1 MKKIFTLMLTFACAM
16 FVGVSCTTDG
26 PADNGGTTPPAE
38 PTYDVVITVG
48 ELAEPFAAN
57 GGTAT
62 LSVTLSKDVIGANV
76 VAETSATWLSASVN
90 EDNKLVLEAAPF
102 TAVTNPRSASVVVS
116 YVDSNNNNLAAPVTV
131 AASQVSPAP
140 SFSVTWSAKTPVGA
154 TATITTLDT
163 TAENMV
169 WGAFTF
175 GQSALEPSDDEGGMP
190 LSTRAGVATKT
201 PEEYAMEQIASIVA
215 PESEGGWQMSGL
227 YSGFYWLPQYGYPY
241 FLSELN
247 ETVYCSLVS
256 ADFWSVSV
264 EEKGYLC
271 VVGVNK
277 NNTNLE
283 NDVDDSTQATPI
295 HIFEIEA
302 LPAPTVSVSVS
313 EAEVNA
319 TEGYQLVTITVENP
333 YDGVLSAY
341 VDYSA
346 ESWVTPT
353 IVDNKLHINYAAN
366 PYAVSRSA
374 EVTVSYSYMC
384 DVLQYGMMMPMD
396 FNATATVKLTQKKNE
411 TVAPV
416 TFEFEVVETHFDHI
430 LVNVT
435 PSDLNA
441 TYVLGNIQKMGF
453 DESYKGNW
461 LDLAASQA
469 SNEPLTGAQTNYRLD
484 VERYGNEDDSDPES
498 WKYWVYAF
506 AVDAEKEVAAG
517 EASKTLVAVKNDRPA
532 IECPEG
538 FTMNGTT
545 FYLDVYGKGGEFNVK
560 LNVTNAPKD
569 GYGFKLYDSTIY
581 KRVDEI
587 IVEDDTINHASVVF
601 GNEKKVSVK
610 DGYLS
615 FTVNDFPTDWSGEG
629 FDPFSSFSL
638 YLTNADNTG
647 VITTYTVMV
656 RLHPAE

>member
-90 EDNKLVLEAAPF
+90 EDNELVLEAAPF

-140 SFSVTWSAKTPVGA
+140 SFSVAWSAKTPVGA

-175 GQSALEPSDDEGGMP
+175 GQSALEPSDDFMP
-190 LSTRAGVATKT
+190 LSTRADAATKT
-201 PEEYAMEQIASIVA
+201 PEDYAMEQIASIVA
-215 PESEGGWQMSGL
+215 PESEGGWQMPGL
-227 YSGFYWLPQYGYPY
+227 YSGFYWLPQYGFPY

-247 ETVYCSLVS
+247 ETVYCSLVTS
-256 ADFWSVSV
+256 RGWSSIV

-283 NDVDDSTQATPI
+283 NGVDDSTQATPI

-319 TEGYQLVTITVENP
+319 TEGCQLVTITVENP
-333 YDGVLSAY
+333 YDGNLSAY

-353 IVDNKLHINYAAN
+353 IVDNKLHINYAVN

-384 DVLQYGMMMPMD
+384 DVLQYGTMMPMD

-506 AVDAEKEVAAG
+506 AVDAEKGVAAG
-517 EASKTLVAVKNDRPA
+517 EPSYVETPIKNDTPQVVLEHSA
-532 IECPEG
+532 LVEKEANEYELVV
-538 FTMNGTT
+538 T
-545 FYLDVYGKGGEFNVK
+545 GKGGEYTIDFDFVNPAADGKLRFNDYPY
-560 LNVTNAPKD
+560 VTENTYTE
-569 GYGFKLYDSTIY
+569 YGVL
-581 KRVDEI
+581 
-587 IVEDDTINHASVVF
+587 
-601 GNEKKVSVK
+601 GNEGKVTIDNENKKIT
-610 DGYLS
+610 
-615 FTVNDFPTDWSGEG
+615 FTVNDYPEDWSNT
-629 FDPFSSFSL
+629 FDPYVKLGFL
-638 YLTNADNTG
+638 YDQCVDGKFQGNKYGKIVNLTI
-647 VITTYTVMV
+647 V
-656 RLHPAE
+656 LKKAE